1 MKNEKVL
8 VEMTVRM
15 MVETEVP
22 VEEETHVE
30 RKEGEGEELNLLR
43 ALHSLRRPL

>member
-15 MVETEVP
+15 MVETEAP
-22 VEEETHVE
+22 VETHVE